1 MTEQET
7 APVAEH
13 VDDERRQHPT
23 GQSTASGS
31 EAKAP
36 DTPEEEEE
44 QTLIGPE
51 LEVWQGKITKRQQRE
66 LLRITKPVQEAV
78 TSDQNNS
85 VVHRELPTP
94 KASSIPKEDKKKR
107 KRSEGRERGRRRVTL
122 TRTAHQHPRRHRRQ
136 PRMQAISTNLTRFVK

>member
-1 MTEQET
+1 MPMTEQET

-13 VDDERRQHPT
+13 EDDERRQHPT

-31 EAKAP
+31 EAKAS

-66 LLRITKPVQEAV
+66 LLRITKAVQEAV

-94 KASSIPKEDKKKR
+94 KASSTPKGNKKKKETKRR
-107 KRSEGRERGRRRVTL
+107 KRSRSKEDETDKDGSSASSASSAAENASDL
-122 TRTAHQHPRRHRRQ
+122 D
-136 PRMQAISTNLTRFVK
+136 